1 MSGQSEE
8 EIDMENSRE
17 KNAQQ
22 RKDSERSALLVAQA
36 FIVFSGIYWFLQLES
51 VLELLELAYG

>member
-1 MSGQSEE
+1 
-8 EIDMENSRE
+8 MENSKE
-17 KNAQQ
+17 KAEQQ
-22 RKDSERSALLVAQA
+22 RKDSERAALLTAQA